1 MDGQWHFRIVPF
13 FWFTSIEGR
22 ASVGGIPEVPLKV
35 SFSQVVDKFDYG
47 KLGRFEAR
55 RGRFGLGL
63 DTVYLN
69 LGADVATEDPV
80 LGMVGLTAD
89 VWQLI
94 AEGFAFYRAVSGGR
108 GGEGYLDVIAGVRYT
123 DTSKEL
129 VDPNG
134 NEIPGT
140 KIELDWLDAMGG
152 ARFRVP
158 LAARFGL
165 SGRGDLAG
173 FGSDLTW
180 NLQAGFDVQLGRRWA
195 AGAEYRW
202 LDFDYDSGDG
212 LLRKLLDLQY
222 RGPYVWFS
230 FSW

>member
-1 MDGQWHFRIVPF
+1 MRCHASRLRAVIKGSVPLLVAVLLVAALPPERLQAQAEPDTAMDGRWHFRIVPF

-94 AEGFAFYRAVSGGR
+94 AEGFAFYRAVSG
-108 GGEGYLDVIAGVRYT
+108 D
-123 DTSKEL
+123 
-129 VDPNG
+129 
-134 NEIPGT
+134 
-140 KIELDWLDAMGG
+140 
-152 ARFRVP
+152 
-158 LAARFGL
+158 
-165 SGRGDLAG
+165 
-173 FGSDLTW
+173 
-180 NLQAGFDVQLGRRWA
+180 A
-195 AGAEYRW
+195 AGRAT
-202 LDFDYDSGDG
+202 ST
-212 LLRKLLDLQY
+212 
-222 RGPYVWFS
+222 
-230 FSW
+230 